1 MIKVAWDVEEL
12 GALIDVYRKS
22 DGKTTDQIEKEL
34 MDLSKSLTLRAQ
46 KLGIKHDEKF
56 RNLNGMKMMFQN
68 VAYVATNGQTGM
80 SSASSSMRKV
90 FGLLNACP
98 DVFELIL
105 NEFNKRYVISA
116 P

>member
-12 GALIDVYRKS
+12 VALIDVYRKS

-68 VAYVATNGQTGM
+68 VVYTATNGQQGL
-80 SSASSSMRKV
+80 SSASSSLQKVYKMRKRK
-90 FGLLNACP
+90 
-98 DVFELIL
+98 I
-105 NEFNKRYVISA
+105 
-116 P
+116 

>member
-12 GALIDVYRKS
+12 VALIDVYRKS

-56 RNLNGMKMMFQN
+56 RNL
-68 VAYVATNGQTGM
+68 M
-80 SSASSSMRKV
+80 STEQKK
-90 FGLLNACP
+90 GH
-98 DVFELIL
+98 
-105 NEFNKRYVISA
+105 VISRNSA
-116 P
+116 VSAV

>member
-12 GALIDVYRKS
+12 VALIDVYRKS

-68 VAYVATNGQTGM
+68 VVYTATNGQQGLY
-80 SSASSSMRKV
+80 SASSSLQKV
-90 FGLLNACP
+90 YKMLHTNP

-105 NEFNKRYVISA
+105 EEFIRRYHLK
-116 P
+116 

>member
-12 GALIDVYRKS
+12 VALIDVYRKS

-46 KLGIKHDEKF
+46 KLGIKHDKKF

-68 VAYVATNGQTGM
+68 VVYTATNGQQGL
-80 SSASSSMRKV
+80 SSASSLLQKV
-90 FGLLNACP
+90 YKMLHTNP

-105 NEFNKRYVISA
+105 EEFIRRYHLK
-116 P
+116 